1 MTRVLVPS
9 WGILALIVLGL
20 LVNAASAQ
28 RAPEGRACAEL
39 VQGSDP
45 AAMIADLLE
54 QAACHEDNGRLASA
68 WYGYRHAEEIA
79 LREGDSRASDA
90 GERARALEPRLD
102 RLVLELDSNAQPRGL
117 QVTRNGEVVDR
128 ALWDTAIAVDAG
140 RTRIEAMAPGH
151 VPWAQDVTVRGEGR
165 RVVVQIP
172 PLAVMQTADSLLPAS
187 TTPAPSNT
195 QRIVA
200 ITVGSLGLV
209 GLGIGAYF
217 GLSAKSSFDD
227 SSPLCNHDDV
237 CERRGV
243 ELREDAHDA
252 ALAATVSATAG
263 AAAVIGAL
271 VLWLTAETSSEQ
283 ARTSASIG
291 LSVDPARYRLQLV
304 GRF

>member
-9 WGILALIVLGL
+9 LGILVLVGL
-20 LVNAASAQ
+20 GFVDAASAQ
-28 RAPEGRACAEL
+28 RATEGRACAEL

-45 AAMIADLLE
+45 TAMIADLFE
-54 QAACHEDNGRLASA
+54 QAACHEDNGRLALA

-79 LREGDSRASDA
+79 LREGDPRASDA
-90 GERARALEPRLD
+90 GERARALEPRLN
-102 RLVLELDSNAQPRGL
+102 RLVLELDSSTQPSGL

-140 RTRIEAMAPGH
+140 RMRIEVRAPGH
-151 VPWAQDVTVRGEGR
+151 VPWAQDLTVRGEGR

-172 PLAVMQTADSLLPAS
+172 PLAVMQSADSPPPAS
-187 TTPAPSNT
+187 ATPAPSNP
-195 QRIVA
+195 RRVVA
-200 ITVGSLGLV
+200 ITVGSLGV
-209 GLGIGAYF
+209 IGLGIGGYF

-227 SSPLCNHDDV
+227 SMPLCNHDDV
-237 CERRGV
+237 CQRRGV

-263 AAAVIGAL
+263 AAALIGAL
-271 VLWLTAETSSEQ
+271 VLWLTAETPSEQ
-283 ARTSASIG
+283 PPTSSSIG
-291 LSVDPARYRLQLV
+291 LSVEPARYRLQLV